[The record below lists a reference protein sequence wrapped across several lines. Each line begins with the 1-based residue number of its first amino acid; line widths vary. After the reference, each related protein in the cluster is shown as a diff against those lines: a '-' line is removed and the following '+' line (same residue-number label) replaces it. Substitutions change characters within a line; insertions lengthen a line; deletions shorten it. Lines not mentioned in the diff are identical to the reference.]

1 MGYLA
6 RLVDPLLDT
15 LLDAQP
21 AVLIVGPRAA
31 GKTTTALRRAATTV
45 RLDRPAE
52 SGAFQADPDAA
63 LRGLP
68 EPVLLDEWQEVPQV
82 LAAVKRTIDADPRP
96 GRFIITGSVR
106 GDLTA
111 TTWPGTG
118 RLVRVTLH
126 VMAVREQLRQ
136 VDVPMFFDRIVD
148 GELPTRIT
156 EPPDLRGYVELALQG
171 GFPAILGQPQVV
183 RESWLSSYVDQVLT
197 RDALTLGR
205 LRDPSRIRR
214 YLQSYAAS
222 SAETV
227 AEQTLLDA
235 SGLDRKTA
243 GAYERLLTDLFVVEP
258 LPAWT
263 SNRLQR
269 LVHGPKR
276 YLVDAALMGAIL
288 RADANTVMSDG
299 DLLGR
304 LIDTFVAAQL
314 RAELET
320 TRARPVLYHV
330 REQQG
335 RHEIDVLGE
344 VRGNRVIG
352 CEVKATA
359 SPRASDARH
368 LIWLRDRL
376 GDRFLRGIVFHT
388 GPSIFSL
395 DDRIVA
401 LPIATLWG

>member
-1 MGYLA
+1 VGYLA